1 MSPRSGPKGVEVIVL
16 RVDPVL
22 RFTAGLD
29 GPITA
34 RIDGSAALLLACR
47 ADGRV

>member
-1 MSPRSGPKGVEVIVL
+1 MSPRSGPKGVEVIFF

-22 RFTAGLD
+22 RFAVGLD
-29 GPITA
+29 GSIAA

-47 ADGRV
+47 ADGRA